1 VREQRKVVTI
11 LFADVVGSTALAE
24 QSDPEVVRATMAR
37 YFQRIAEVA
46 DAYGGTVEKFAGDAA
61 MVVFGVPAVHD
72 DDAERAVRAA
82 LEIRDRA
89 AELAVRVGV
98 NTGEAVTAARE
109 DRQFMVSG
117 DAVNVAARL
126 QQGAEPGEV
135 VVGPLTEQLTRKV
148 IEYQPH
154 DPVAAK
160 GKSTPL
166 VAFRAVRARSLVPEQ
181 ARGVPG
187 LHASLVGRDRELR
200 LMLDTYARTAQDRRS
215 YLFTL
220 VGAAGVGKS
229 RLVAEVLS
237 GLASSGARVLRGRCL
252 PYGRGIT
259 YWPLIEI
266 LRQDTGIT
274 LSDERELALLKLDR
288 WLGELLHDDPQRPA
302 IRARLSVM
310 MGFEVPESV
319 MPDTPAERVER
330 ELGWAMRR
338 YLESLVKAA
347 PLIVVVDDLQ
357 WAEVP
362 VVAMIDQLVER
373 VTDAPMLVICI
384 ARPEFLEQRREWG
397 SGKPN
402 STTITLDPL
411 NPTDTGT
418 LISRLLEIEA
428 LPPDLRAQIIE
439 RSAGTPLFCEEF
451 IHMLIDEG
459 LLVHE
464 GISWRATGA
473 IDQIRVPQSINAV
486 LAARLDGL
494 PDAEKSVLQAASV
507 IGQRFQ
513 LVQLQ
518 EMSGGDELDAQIE
531 SLRRK
536 GLLIGG
542 DGADDELSFRH
553 LLIRDAAY
561 ASLPKSERAALHD
574 RFGTVLEQQAGDTQ
588 QLTEILAHHSER
600 AFTLS
605 TEVGVEGD
613 VLVNR
618 ARRAHDWALAMADR
632 ARTRHEV
639 RLMESAIRIV
649 RSAADVLPEGGGLEA
664 KARVRL
670 LEAQH
675 LVMTANYAE
684 AGIAATQA
692 AALADAA
699 SLLKLVATARLTQA
713 QIQFWSGGGSL
724 EEYARVFDRA
734 VDACHIAGDLPG
746 EIEARF
752 LRTFIF
758 FSSGRL
764 AEFVEANEHLV
775 EQARAIGDSA
785 HEAAITMRLVSVE
798 AMRGNAQVSERHL
811 AEAENLAAKHGF
823 RDVILR
829 LAFDRGARLL
839 FDGDFATAEVKLR
852 QYRAAA
858 AEAGAVQHQ
867 ISSLRYLGYT
877 LLQARRYAECAQ
889 AVDEALELSET
900 SGESWNRNE
909 LLALR
914 ARAALELADLE
925 TAERFI
931 ERALATL
938 RDDDITA
945 VSEVHDHLGLIRAAQ
960 GRIPEAETALRHS
973 LDVVAAT
980 EYNLQKATA
989 AFDLASL
996 LATEARFD
1004 EARALCDDYVAL
1016 TEQWGWKQ
1024 WTSQIANIRELIAAG
1039 PARLGI
1045 DT

>member
-148 IEYQPH
+148 IEYEVH
-154 DPVAAK
+154 DSVSAK

-310 MGFEVPESV
+310 LGFEAAESV
-319 MPDTPAERVER
+319 MPDTPADRVER
-330 ELGWAMRR
+330 EIAWGVRR
-338 YLESLVKAA
+338 YLEALAKAA

-357 WAEVP
+357 WAEAP

-384 ARPEFLEQRREWG
+384 ARPEFLELRRDWS

-411 NPTDTGT
+411 NPHDTGV

-428 LPPDLRAQIIE
+428 LPPELRTQIIE

-464 GISWRATGA
+464 GMSWRATGA
-473 IDQIRVPQSINAV
+473 IDQIRVPQSISVV
-486 LAARLDGL
+486 LASRLDGL
-494 PDAEKSVLQAASV
+494 PDAERSLLQAASV

-513 LVQLQ
+513 LPQLQ
-518 EMSGGDELDAQIE
+518 EMTGGDDLEVAVE

-542 DGADDELSFRH
+542 DGADEELAFRH
-553 LLIRDAAY
+553 ILIRDAAY
-561 ASLPKSERAALHD
+561 GSLPKSERAALHD
-574 RFGTVLEQQAGDTQ
+574 RFGTVLERQAGNTQ
-588 QLTEILAHHSER
+588 QITEILAHHAER

-605 TEVGVEGD
+605 SEIGVQGEVFFD
-613 VLVNR
+613 R
-618 ARRAHDWALAMADR
+618 ARRARDWSLAMADR
-632 ARTRHEV
+632 ARARHEV
-639 RLMESAIRIV
+639 RLMESAITIV
-649 RSAADVLPEGGGLEA
+649 RSATRVLSEGGGPEA
-664 KARVRL
+664 RARLRL
-670 LEAQH
+670 LEAQL
-675 LVMTANYAE
+675 LVMRANYGDARKTATEAATLAEE
-684 AGIAATQA
+684 AG
-692 AALADAA
+692 
-699 SLLKLVATARLTQA
+699 LLQLLATARLTQA
-713 QIQFWSGGGSL
+713 QIQFWSGEGSMD
-724 EEYARVFDRA
+724 EYARVFDRA
-734 VDACHIAGDLPG
+734 IDACHAASDLPG

-758 FSSGRL
+758 FSTGRL
-764 AEFVEANEHLV
+764 AEFVEANEQLV
-775 EQARAIGDSA
+775 EQARTIGDSA
-785 HEAAITMRLVSVE
+785 HQAAIAMRLVGVE
-798 AMRGNAQVSERHL
+798 TMRGNAGASDRHL
-811 AEAENLAAKHGF
+811 AEAEALAAKHGF
-823 RDVILR
+823 RDTVLR

-839 FDGDFATAEVKLR
+839 LQGDSATAEVKLR
-852 QYRAAA
+852 QYLAAA

-867 ISSLRYLGYT
+867 ISALRYLGYA
-877 LLQARRYAECAQ
+877 LLHARRYGECSQ

-900 SGESWNRNE
+900 SGERWNRTE

-931 ERALATL
+931 DRALDTL

-945 VSEVHDHLGLIRAAQ
+945 VSEVQNHLGLIRAAQ
-960 GRIPEAETALRHS
+960 GRIPEAESALRHS
-973 LDVVAAT
+973 LDVVTAT
-980 EYNLQKATA
+980 EYNQQKATV
-989 AFDLASL
+989 AFDLASF
-996 LATEARFD
+996 LAENARFD
-1004 EARALCDDYVAL
+1004 EATALCDEYVAIA
-1016 TEQWGWKQ
+1016 EQRGWKQ
-1024 WTSQIANIRELIAAG
+1024 WTSQIAHVRELIAAG
-1039 PARLGI
+1039 QRA
-1045 DT
+1045 